1 MTGMNPPPATVVLV
15 WRNEILPGSETF
27 IRNQISA
34 MRRWQPRLAGA
45 SRTQS
50 ALSRDDDAILFGAG
64 RAEWAR
70 RKAFRFFR
78 RSARLNRLISQ
89 EHVSVV
95 HAHFGPDAI
104 TVFPTARRLGLPL
117 VITFHGYDVT
127 KNSLFTGFEGWRY
140 RRRIRQA
147 IAYASRVVVI
157 SEFMANMVI
166 TRLGADPAKVI
177 VRTIGIPL
185 NTAHPEL
192 AVEKEWDLVFVG
204 RLTLK
209 KGVDHLLRAVASL
222 TSANRAARIA
232 VVGGGAL
239 ADELQA
245 LAAQLALN
253 VTFLGRLS
261 PAEVSDVLARSGV
274 FVGPSRTAESGDA
287 EGFGMVFLEA
297 ALASLPVVA
306 YRHGGVPEVVVDGV
320 TGLLAAESDVETLAE
335 HIDYLLTNP
344 EVAARMGALGRERVI
359 RDFDVEGQT
368 VRLEQIYDE
377 LVQHGR

>member
-1 MTGMNPPPATVVLV
+1 MTGVSTPAAVVLV

-50 ALSRDDDAILFGAG
+50 ALSRDDDTVLFGAG

-78 RSARLNRLISQ
+78 RSARLNRLIAREQ
-89 EHVSVV
+89 VSVV

-140 RRRIRQA
+140 RRRVRQA
-147 IAYASRVVVI
+147 IAYAAQVVVI
-157 SEFMANMVI
+157 SEFMANLVI
-166 TRLGADPAKVI
+166 TRLGADPTKVV

-185 NTAHPEL
+185 HPAQSDL
-192 AVEKEWDLVFVG
+192 ATEPDWDLVFVG

-222 TSANRAARIA
+222 NSANRAARIA
-232 VVGGGAL
+232 VVGGGVL
-239 ADELQA
+239 TDELQA
-245 LAAQLALN
+245 LAVELGLN
-253 VTFLGRLS
+253 VTFFGRLS
-261 PAEVSDVLARSGV
+261 PAEVNDVLARSRV

-320 TGLLAAESDVETLAE
+320 TGLLAPENDIEALAE
-335 HIDYLLTNP
+335 HIDYLLTHP

-359 RDFDVEGQT
+359 RDFDVELQT

-377 LVQHGR
+377 LVRHGR